1 MLSPGERGTP
11 LGEGCFHISITINK
25 TCKIGW
31 QVKAC
36 FAISLGTKDLAL
48 LKRIQSYFC
57 GIGEINK
64 CGKNAYQY
72 RVTSLKELVNVII
85 PHFINYPLITQKR
98 AAAASCRGLLRDRF
112 SSIQTS
118 CGFN

>member
-1 MLSPGERGTP
+1 MTGFFDA
-11 LGEGCFHISITINK
+11 EGCFHISITTNK

-36 FAISLGTKDLAL
+36 FAVSLVTKDLAL

-57 GIGEINK
+57 GVGEINK

-72 RVTSLKELVNVII
+72 RVTSPQGTSQCNNSAFYKFSVN
-85 PHFINYPLITQKR
+85 FTKT
-98 AAAASCRGLLRDRF
+98 C
-112 SSIQTS
+112 
-118 CGFN
+118 